1 MHITRLGRA
10 GNHLGAKFKFKEM
23 KTKNY
28 RIVTTFK
35 AGIKDNAGDA
45 VTNALRNM
53 SFASVKSVRIGK
65 TYYIKCGP
73 KKVKSIA
80 KALVNVVM
88 EDYSIEEVS
97 SYE

>member
-10 GNHLGAKFKFKEM
+10 GNHLGATFKFKEM
-23 KTKNY
+23 KKKNY

-65 TYYIKCGP
+65 TYYIKCDP
-73 KKVKSIA
+73 EKVKSIA

>member
-1 MHITRLGRA
+1 
-10 GNHLGAKFKFKEM
+10 M
-23 KTKNY
+23 KKKNY
-28 RIVTTFK
+28 RIVTMLK
-35 AGIKDNAGDA
+35 VGIKDNAGDV

-53 SFASVKSVRIGK
+53 SFDSVKSVRIGK
-65 TYYIKCGP
+65 TYYIKCDP
-73 KKVKSIA
+73 EKVKSIA

>member
-1 MHITRLGRA
+1 MNDKI
-10 GNHLGAKFKFKEM
+10 KEN
-23 KTKNY
+23 KEKINWDVWKDVTPLKKNY
-28 RIVTTFK
+28 RIVTTLK

-65 TYYIKCGP
+65 TYYIKCDP
-73 KKVKSIA
+73 EKVKSIA